1 MKRLF
6 ISIAVILLVAVLA
19 IGTGT
24 GCANIVPPSGGPRD
38 SLPPVLVNATPA
50 DSTLNFRGNRIV
62 LTFDEYIDLQEVQN
76 NLLFTPTFETNPI
89 IEAKLRTLTI
99 RLKDTLEANTT
110 YTFNF
115 GNAVTD
121 VNENNVLR
129 NFAYTFS
136 TGSYI
141 DSLTL
146 SGNVLLAETGAVDT
160 TLTVLLHN
168 TQDDSA
174 VVKSRP
180 RYVARLNS
188 EGNFTFRNLPADTFA
203 IYVLGDAGITRR
215 YTSKSQLFAFSNTP
229 VVTPDTGRLTLY
241 AYRETPQQPTGNT
254 GTTTTP
260 TQNRGEK
267 RLLYSTNLASNQQD
281 LNENLVFTF
290 DRPLRFFDST
300 KIALSTDSSFTP
312 VDAYTTTLD
321 TTKKILT
328 LQTAWQP
335 DRPYQLLLSQDF
347 AEDTLGRR
355 LLKSDTLA
363 FNTRGFGD
371 YSTLNIRLRNLDTTR
386 NPVLQFI
393 QNGNVTFSAP
403 VKTGVFSQQLFLP
416 GDYDLRLLYDTNGNG
431 KWDPG
436 QFFGTRKQPEL
447 VRPIERKL
455 TVKTGTNTNLEIP
468 L

>member
-1 MKRLF
+1 MKRVF

-38 SLPPVLVNATPA
+38 SLPPVLVSALPA

-89 IEAKLRTLTI
+89 IEAKLRTLTL
-99 RLKDTLEANTT
+99 RLKDTLEPNTT

-129 NFAYTFS
+129 NFVYTFS
-136 TGSYI
+136 TGPYI

-146 SGNVLLAETGAVDT
+146 SGNVLLAETGAIDT
-160 TLTVLLHN
+160 TLTIVLHSRL
-168 TQDDSA
+168 DDSA
-174 VVKSRP
+174 VVKNRP

-188 EGNFTFRNLPADTFA
+188 SGNFTFHNLPADTFA
-203 IYVLGDAGITRR
+203 VYVLGDAGITRR

-229 VVTPDTGRLTLY
+229 VLMPDTSRLTLY
-241 AYRETPQQPTGNT
+241 AYREMPQQQT
-254 GTTTTP
+254 GTTAAAP
-260 TQNRGEK
+260 AQNRGEK
-267 RLLYSTNLASNQQD
+267 RLLYNTNMASNLQD
-281 LNENLVFTF
+281 LNESLVFTF

-300 KIALSTDSSFTP
+300 KIRFTFDTTFTP
-312 VDAYTTTLD
+312 VAAYTTALD
-321 TTKKILT
+321 TSKKVLT

-335 DRPYQLLLSQDF
+335 GLPYQLLLDKEF

-363 FNTRGFGD
+363 FTTRSQSD
-371 YSTLNIRLRNLDTTR
+371 YGALNLRLRNVDTAR
-386 NPVLQFI
+386 NPVLQFV
-393 QNGNVTFSAP
+393 QNNNVVFSAP
-403 VKTGVFSQQLFLP
+403 VKSGVYSQQLFLP
-416 GDYDLRLLYDTNGNG
+416 GDYDLRLLYDSNGNG

-447 VRPIERKL
+447 VRPIDRKL
-455 TVKTGTNTNLEIP
+455 TVKAAMDNSLEIP